1 MDSNH
6 LSPISGG
13 LTRSDL
19 EKFLKLLGT
28 ERQKHVNGFYLQ
40 TFYQKEFLFKYIMEG
55 LFRKDF
61 TKKNGKTA
69 MSPFVYVKTYLYMS
83 A

>member
-1 MDSNH
+1 
-6 LSPISGG
+6 
-13 LTRSDL
+13 
-19 EKFLKLLGT
+19 
-28 ERQKHVNGFYLQ
+28 
-40 TFYQKEFLFKYIMEG
+40 MEG